1 MRRIISKY
9 NMHNNSV
16 TVDFQWVAN
25 LRSSVRFNTI
35 FPVINSALVVS
46 VYPRT
51 AGHVLRSLIPGAG
64 L

>member
-1 MRRIISKY
+1 MRRIIPKY
-9 NMHNNSV
+9 NMHNSSV
-16 TVDFQWVAN
+16 TVDFQWVTN

-35 FPVINSALVVS
+35 FPAISSVLAVS

-51 AGHVLRSLIPGAG
+51 AGHVLRSLIPGGG